1 MKKIIKIIS
10 ICLIS
15 LNFISINA
23 HADIAYF
30 VDFKKVLNE
39 SSAGKNAQNYLKK
52 KITAENKKFENQA
65 KTLKTK
71 ETSLVAKKKMIT
83 SEEYKV
89 EVNALRKEVTV
100 LQKSRQTFLRKI
112 SEDRLNARTQ
122 LLDKL
127 NPILKKYMED
137 NKIRLVIDKKNVL
150 LGDSALEITT
160 QIINILNKELKSL
173 KLN

>member
-1 MKKIIKIIS
+1 MKKIIKIIF

-23 HADIAYF
+23 HADTAYF

-39 SSAGKNAQNYLKK
+39 SSAGKKAQNYLKK

-71 ETSLVAKKKMIT
+71 ETGLVAKKKMIT
-83 SEEYKV
+83 SEEYKI